1 MLAFLERHSNQKRK
15 ESNSGNVNLKFVD
28 VALIKD
34 EKKSTLL
41 WRKGKDS
48 KFLDSYDNKICSV
61 ELLCTKKRQEEH
73 VQLIDPSSI

>member
-1 MLAFLERHSNQKRK
+1 M
-15 ESNSGNVNLKFVD
+15 D

-48 KFLDSYDNKICSV
+48 KFLDSYDNKIRSV